1 MLLRWVPSIC
11 IFRGVPALLPRLRP
25 PTGPR
30 TLSMTIQS
38 NPVTVHTNY
47 FPISIPQSK
56 WVILLQQCKRSRRL
70 CLEKGAPGGMLMG
83 RGTVPSPFSLSHP
96 ASSLILVF
104 GFFMEHVL
112 STGHA
117 PFCLVLIMTL
127 WSVSVSSC
135 SRGKGKLKR
144 SSDLSKV
151 SSQ

>member
-11 IFRGVPALLPRLRP
+11 IFRGVPALLPRLWP

-30 TLSMTIQS
+30 KWSMTIQS

-47 FPISIPQSK
+47 FPISLPHSK
-56 WVILLQQCKRSRRL
+56 PVILLQQCKRSRSL
-70 CLEKGAPGGMLMG
+70 CLGKGVPGGMLTG

-96 ASSLILVF
+96 ASSLILVP
-104 GFFMEHVL
+104 GFLMEHVL

-117 PFCLVLIMTL
+117 PFCLILIMTL
-127 WSVSVSSC
+127 WSVLVSPY